1 MSDAVDTRQR
11 EVICRALQCYIN
23 DLKNS
28 QMFVI
33 KKLGD
38 INPTFKQVD
47 EEIKIAEAARV
58 EVQTELVRA

>member
-1 MSDAVDTRQR
+1 
-11 EVICRALQCYIN
+11 
-23 DLKNS
+23 
-28 QMFVI
+28 MFVI